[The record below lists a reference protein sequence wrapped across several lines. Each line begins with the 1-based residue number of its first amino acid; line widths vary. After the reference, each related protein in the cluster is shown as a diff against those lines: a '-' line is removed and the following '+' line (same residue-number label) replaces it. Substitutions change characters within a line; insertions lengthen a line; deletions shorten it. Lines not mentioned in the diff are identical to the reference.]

1 LAIVMMGLAI
11 AACSGGSDAG
21 PPPEVVSAVAERDVV
36 NGLATLHSTVTVRF
50 DRPFEL
56 APSRVPL
63 ASYFEFEVPQAAG
76 GTKRVLV
83 ASAERE
89 SRAIVLKVDALIPDG
104 ATLKVARRA
113 FSTAATGE
121 MEARVEG
128 ELTPALVLLASTAL
142 QVSDSAFYD
151 PAVVAE
157 VTEGD
162 RDAVVQRKALEAH
175 LSQRQVDPQT
185 FADALLIYDAIPA
198 EIVTSAKLRA
208 ALAALT
214 GTFAEPAIQS
224 LLTGEN
230 CTGLPAARIA
240 FEPPPGNADL
250 IARVTHRG
258 NGARVISLNPFA
270 EGERIEHLMPILAH
284 EAVHCDGLDGRAEE
298 LAATAFDGLLYL
310 NLVAA
315 EPGLARAKTRVA
327 RELNIDAVAL
337 INSGGRLPESIG
349 VLPSPGV
356 SQILPGTNTTHGS
369 FAEFIVAAYPQID
382 LATSPTEELA
392 QGYADILAQAAGME
406 RGDPFSIRYLDE
418 LLGRA
423 IRPAVLVGA
432 IQAFGLTPAG

>member
-1 LAIVMMGLAI
+1 
-11 AACSGGSDAG
+11 
-21 PPPEVVSAVAERDVV
+21 
-36 NGLATLHSTVTVRF
+36 
-50 DRPFEL
+50 
-56 APSRVPL
+56 
-63 ASYFEFEVPQAAG
+63 
-76 GTKRVLV
+76 
-83 ASAERE
+83 
-89 SRAIVLKVDALIPDG
+89 
-104 ATLKVARRA
+104 
-113 FSTAATGE
+113 
-121 MEARVEG
+121 
-128 ELTPALVLLASTAL
+128 
-142 QVSDSAFYD
+142 
-151 PAVVAE
+151 
-157 VTEGD
+157 
-162 RDAVVQRKALEAH
+162 
-175 LSQRQVDPQT
+175 
-185 FADALLIYDAIPA
+185 
-198 EIVTSAKLRA
+198 
-208 ALAALT
+208 
-214 GTFAEPAIQS
+214 
-224 LLTGEN
+224 
-230 CTGLPAARIA
+230 
-240 FEPPPGNADL
+240 
-250 IARVTHRG
+250 
-258 NGARVISLNPFA
+258 VISLNPFA